1 MKKAHVATFTLVLA
15 LFVGGLTA
23 LDLQAAR
30 TPGVMLARI
39 DPAIVDD
46 VLQSYVVTAAARIKF
61 VNQSS
66 SPVDIYWIN
75 FEGHRVLFEKNL
87 AVNASWTAG
96 TFLTHPW
103 LIVVSGTG
111 GTAESDTGLR
121 LGGFVALTTN
131 GDTAIITN

>member
-1 MKKAHVATFTLVLA
+1 MKKASIATCSVTLTLFLAGFTTLELR
-15 LFVGGLTA
+15 
-23 LDLQAAR
+23 AAR
-30 TPGVMLARI
+30 APGATLTRI

-46 VLQSYVVTAAARIKF
+46 VLQSYPVMVQAKIRF

-75 FEGHRVLFEKNL
+75 FEGHRVLFQKDL
-87 AVNASWTAG
+87 PVNAAWTAG
-96 TFLTHPW
+96 TYLTHPW

-111 GTAESDTGLR
+111 GTTESDTGLR

>member
-1 MKKAHVATFTLVLA
+1 MKKAHVATSTVVLA
-15 LFVGGLTA
+15 LFVAGLTA
-23 LDLQAAR
+23 LDLRAAR
-30 TPGVMLARI
+30 APGVMLTRI

-46 VLQSYVVTAAARIKF
+46 VLQSYPVTVQAKIQF
-61 VNQSS
+61 VNHSG

-75 FEGHRVLFEKNL
+75 FDGHRVLYAKNL

-103 LIVVSGTG
+103 LIVASGTG
-111 GTAESDTGLR
+111 GTTESDTGLR
-121 LGGFVALTTN
+121 LGGFVALSTN

>member
-1 MKKAHVATFTLVLA
+1 MKKAHIATFSVMLA
-15 LFVGGLTA
+15 LFIAGLTG
-23 LDLQAAR
+23 LNLQAAR
-30 TPGVMLARI
+30 TPGVMLTRI

-46 VLQSYVVTAAARIKF
+46 VLQSYPVTVQARIQF
-61 VNQSS
+61 VNHSG

-103 LIVVSGTG
+103 LIVVSGSG
-111 GTAESDTGLR
+111 GTTESDTGLR
-121 LGGFVALTTN
+121 IGGFVALTTN
-131 GDTAIITN
+131 GDTANITN